1 MSYEPISLKGTITN
15 AYEISQ
21 KFKMPL
27 DGLFLCFV
35 PVEQKGIMVE
45 VHKMDPGAYIVFKEI
60 EKEA

>member
-1 MSYEPISLKGTITN
+1 
-15 AYEISQ
+15 
-21 KFKMPL
+21 MPL